1 MRDGEMFFCAA
12 KLVRGRVV
20 ETFLTYAESVEFQI
34 DTVSEIYCLG
44 YEIGLVCAIRMRRLR
59 TPELENARNVIRVH
73 RFKATC

>member
-34 DTVSEIYCLG
+34 DTVSEI
-44 YEIGLVCAIRMRRLR
+44 
-59 TPELENARNVIRVH
+59 
-73 RFKATC
+73 